1 MLRFPVISKNII
13 QLPRYNSH
21 DINIHMECLWSHHLN
36 LNPVTVASLSHPL
49 WYKYVHLIPITM
61 CLFHVFSCA
70 LWNITIF
77 NRSSSMI
84 TWEHSLL
91 NNQGLHHW
99 HPQDSAQWHGH
110 CHGPPGDAWCY
121 TKDERLCRERR
132 CESGSL
138 LLEMRGFVDCV
149 WSVAELCFWLLFC
162 FLYFGFWDVFLFFRI
177 PLKYCLNWMVDGYF
191 ENQKSQQ
198 KIAPEERLEWSI
210 FRQGRLD

>member
-1 MLRFPVISKNII
+1 MSTL
-13 QLPRYNSH
+13 
-21 DINIHMECLWSHHLN
+21 
-36 LNPVTVASLSHPL
+36 HPL
-49 WYKYVHLIPITM
+49 QCVCSM
-61 CLFHVFSCA
+61 FFSCA

-77 NRSSSMI
+77 NRSSSII

-138 LLEMRGFVDCV
+138 LLEMRGKWTC
-149 WSVAELCFWLLFC
+149 WLCLICCWDLFLVSFLCPLFWVLDFFC
-162 FLYFGFWDVFLFFRI
+162 MSLR
-177 PLKYCLNWMVDGYF
+177 YCLNGWWVVWKSKITTENRPWREAWMIDF
-191 ENQKSQQ
+191 LPRQT
-198 KIAPEERLEWSI
+198 RLADI
-210 FRQGRLD
+210 